1 MNDGVKILLA
11 RMETHPEEFVGNN
24 VYSKWNQMF
33 VNCEDS
39 LEPEDVK
46 AYKDARKIL
55 IQQHFTESVMEEL
68 LAPHEDVESTT
79 SLMQQQT
86 LNLTQRY
93 GQATLNAALNTPQ
106 LLPSSNRVE
115 VNRKPITK
123 FGKLYTP

>member
-39 LEPEDVK
+39 LDPEDVK
-46 AYKDARKIL
+46 AYKNARKVL
-55 IQQHFTESVMEEL
+55 IQQHFTEQVMEEL
-68 LAPHEDVESTT
+68 LAPHEPEEAKQT
-79 SLMQQQT
+79 T

-93 GQATLNAALNTPQ
+93 GQAIANAAMNTPQ

>member
-39 LEPEDVK
+39 LDPEDVE
-46 AYKDARKIL
+46 AYKNARKVL
-55 IQQHFTESVMEEL
+55 IQQHFTEQVMEEL
-68 LAPHEDVESTT
+68 LAPHEPEEAKQT
-79 SLMQQQT
+79 T

-93 GQATLNAALNTPQ
+93 GQVLSNAALKTPQ
-106 LLPSSNRVE
+106 LLPSSNQPLVGQT
-115 VNRKPITK
+115 PIVGVTQ
-123 FGKLYTP
+123 TVSI